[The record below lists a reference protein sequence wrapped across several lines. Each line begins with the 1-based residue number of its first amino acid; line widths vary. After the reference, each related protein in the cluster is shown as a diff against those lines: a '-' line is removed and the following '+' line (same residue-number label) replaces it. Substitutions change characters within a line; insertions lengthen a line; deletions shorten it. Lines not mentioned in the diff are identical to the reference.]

1 LLHRSCLGDAGS
13 SPRLAFRP
21 ASIPGREQFDLS
33 PGQSLQMI
41 ALPWRIEL
49 LPKNKSNYTETKV
62 RLPYRTYLCINFMHH
77 SHKASANLQR

>member
-1 LLHRSCLGDAGS
+1 
-13 SPRLAFRP
+13 
-21 ASIPGREQFDLS
+21 
-33 PGQSLQMI
+33 MI